1 MILEDYQKSIHNGL
15 TTIPFDSGKLLS
27 HYLNEDEIKELTLK
41 LVHYIPTSHD
51 MIINSIFRNIL
62 SYIPTDIFQNIVR
75 ERENK
80 LILKRISNNINIE
93 EEKLLIFYMQLSLKL
108 KTQSSI
114 YSSMEEV
121 QEFFKSFIIDDV
133 DMLQAEIITNPISG
147 HTIEIRDYY
156 VRCILED
163 YSLIPTIKTEEK
175 FINYLNK

>member
-1 MILEDYQKSIHNGL
+1 MVLEDYQRSIYNGL
-15 TTIPFDSGKLLS
+15 TSIPFHSGKMLS
-27 HYLNEDEIKELTLK
+27 DYLNDEETKELAIK
-41 LVHYIPTSHD
+41 LTHYIPRSHD
-51 MIINSIFRNIL
+51 MIINSIFRDVL
-62 SYIPTDIFQNIVR
+62 SYIPTDIFQNIIR

-114 YSSMEEV
+114 HSSMEEV

-147 HTIEIRDYY
+147 HTVEIRDYY
-156 VRCILED
+156 VRFILED
-163 YSLIPTIKTEEK
+163 YSLIPTIQTEEK